1 MEILYDPVI
10 LLLGRYSK
18 KTNLKDI
25 CTLMFTA
32 ALFTTAKL
40 WEQPNV
46 HRQINDKEAM
56 VYICV
61 YACA

>member
-1 MEILYDPVI
+1 
-10 LLLGRYSK
+10 
-18 KTNLKDI
+18 
-25 CTLMFTA
+25 MFTA

-46 HRQINDKEAM
+46 HRQINDKEAL